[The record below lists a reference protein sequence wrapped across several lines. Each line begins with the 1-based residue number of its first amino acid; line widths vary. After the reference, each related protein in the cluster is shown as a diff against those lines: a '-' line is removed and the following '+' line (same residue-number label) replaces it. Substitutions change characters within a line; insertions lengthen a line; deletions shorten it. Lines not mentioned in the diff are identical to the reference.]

1 MRTQVGIVGAG
12 PSGLLL
18 SRLLHNAGIESVVLE
33 RNTQAYVESRIRAGV
48 LEQGSVDL
56 LNAAG
61 VGERMMR
68 EGLIHDGIEIAVDG
82 RRQRID
88 MAALTGG
95 SRVTVYGQT
104 QIQKDLFKS
113 RLDDGAA
120 IVFEARP
127 VSLHEVDSN
136 RPTLRYVKDGAEHT
150 LECDYIA
157 GCDGFH
163 GICRASIPAA
173 SMDLFERIYPFAW
186 LGILAD
192 TRPVSD
198 ELIYA
203 SSARGFALFSMRS
216 SNVSRLYIQ
225 CTPDEDL
232 SEWSD
237 DRIWTELQARLGP
250 DSAASMQTGPSTDK
264 SITPM
269 RSFVAEPMRWGN
281 LFLAGD
287 AAHIVPPT
295 GAKGLNLA
303 VADVRILADAFA
315 AYYGSGSSALLDGYS
330 ATCLQRVWK
339 AQRFSWWMTS
349 LLHRFPDRSA
359 FDGRVQRAEL
369 DYVLSSE
376 AGQKALAENYTG
388 LPFDAIAV

>member
-18 SRLLHNAGIESVVLE
+18 SQLLHNAGIESVVLE

-56 LNAAG
+56 LNDAG
-61 VGERMMR
+61 VGARMMR

-104 QIQKDLFKS
+104 QIQKDLFKN
-113 RLDDGAA
+113 RLDEGAT
-120 IVFEARP
+120 IVFEAKP
-127 VSLHEVDSN
+127 VSLHDVDSA
-136 RPTLRYVKDGAEHT
+136 RPTLRYTKDGAEQS

-173 SMDLFERIYPFAW
+173 DLDLFERVYPFAW

-250 DSAASMQTGPSTDK
+250 DAAEGMETGPSTDK

-315 AYYGSGSSALLDGYS
+315 AFYGSGTSDLLDSYS

-376 AGQKALAENYTG
+376 AGQQALAENYTG
-388 LPFDAIAV
+388 LPFNTAAG

>member
-18 SRLLHNAGIESVVLE
+18 SQLLHNAGIESVILE
-33 RNTQAYVESRIRAGV
+33 RNTQTYVESRIRAGV

-61 VGERMMR
+61 VGDRMMR
-68 EGLIHDGIEIAVDG
+68 EGLIHDGIEIAVNG

-104 QIQKDLFKS
+104 QIQKDLFKH
-113 RLDDGAA
+113 RLGDGAE
-120 IVFEARP
+120 IVFEASP
-127 VSLHEVDSN
+127 VSLHDVEGE
-136 RPTLRYVKDGAEHT
+136 RPSLRYIKDDAEHT
-150 LECDYIA
+150 LQCDFIA

-163 GICRASIPAA
+163 GICRASIPA
-173 SMDLFERIYPFAW
+173 DRLELFERVYPFAW

-192 TRPVSD
+192 TKPVSD

-203 SSARGFALFSMRS
+203 STDRGFALFSMRS
-216 SNVSRLYIQ
+216 SKVSRLYIQ

-237 DRIWTELQARLGP
+237 DRIWTELAARLGP
-250 DSAASMQTGPSTDK
+250 ESAAALETGPSTDK

-269 RSFVAEPMRWGN
+269 RSFVAEPMRWGK

-303 VADVRILADAFA
+303 IADVRVLADAFA
-315 AYYGSGSSALLDGYS
+315 AYYQSGANDLLDGYA

-388 LPFDAIAV
+388 LPFSRMGS